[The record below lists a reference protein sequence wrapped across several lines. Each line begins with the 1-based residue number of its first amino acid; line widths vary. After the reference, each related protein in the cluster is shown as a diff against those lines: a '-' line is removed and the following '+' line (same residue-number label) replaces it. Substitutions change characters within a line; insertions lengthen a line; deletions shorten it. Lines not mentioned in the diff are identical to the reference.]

1 MTKVALLERRSIEKR
16 RTILVTPVRGCGLR
30 ALSTLMFVT
39 SEKCRGQR
47 MMSLAAILKL

>member
-1 MTKVALLERRSIEKR
+1 MTKVALSERRSIEMR
-16 RTILVTPVRGCGLR
+16 RMILVTLVRGFGLR
-30 ALSTLMFVT
+30 ALSSLRFVR